1 MIKKSIYFSVLLIVL
16 LGAYYAII
24 SLSERRDFAKSSL
37 DYYLLAPNLFKNL
50 SPSDSIEERYIYSS
64 SDGNKPMVI
73 SFIFH
78 SIKDSA
84 QIKSDLKEYLNSN
97 GYKLV
102 GSSFSDGENR
112 EITIETTDNN
122 ANVIVKLTMLEYIK

>member
-1 MIKKSIYFSVLLIVL
+1 VIKKSIYFSVLLIVL

-24 SLSERRDFAKSSL
+24 SLSERRDFSKSSL

-50 SPSDSIEERYIYSS
+50 SSADSIEERYIYSS

-102 GSSFSDGENR
+102 GSNFSDGENR

-122 ANVIVKLTMLEYIK
+122 AIVIVKLTMLEYIK

>member
-1 MIKKSIYFSVLLIVL
+1 MIKKSIFFSVLLIVL
-16 LGAYYAII
+16 LGAYYVIR
-24 SLSERRDFAKSSL
+24 SLSERRDFSKSSL

-50 SPSDSIEERYIYSS
+50 SSADSIGERYIYSS

>member
-24 SLSERRDFAKSSL
+24 SLSERRDFSKSSL

-50 SPSDSIEERYIYSS
+50 SSADSIGERYIYSS
-64 SDGNKPMVI
+64 NDGNEPMVS
-73 SFIFH
+73 SFIFD